1 MDTFR
6 RGGGGGGT
14 EVQVAERGALAIE
27 LPMRSMG
34 LSMSWQMS
42 WNGMK
47 GEVKVRITM
56 EGPARMRIT
65 RTCSVLFRIMS
76 LSMRL
81 RMTWLVECWM
91 KVRIMKAA

>member
-1 MDTFR
+1 
-6 RGGGGGGT
+6 
-14 EVQVAERGALAIE
+14 
-27 LPMRSMG
+27 MRSMG
-34 LSMSWQMS
+34 LSMSWQIS

-56 EGPARMRIT
+56 VMEEARMRIT

-81 RMTWLVECWM
+81 RMTWLVKCWM